1 MLANSPSNLL
11 SLSIGGRSNA
21 GNKVKNQDAFAS
33 AIPNEQEIISKGI
46 AVAIAD
52 GVASANYAA
61 QASQLAVTQFICEY
75 YATQDTWSTG
85 KSAAKVLK
93 SLNQWL
99 FSQRKHYC
107 GASVTDRDLVCQQ
120 WLTTFTGVIFKSA
133 SAYVFHVGDTRFS
146 RFRQGRLEVLTRD
159 HNQKSIGRKGILTR
173 ALGADT
179 HLEVDYCQ
187 TSIDPEDIY
196 LLTCDGVHDVL
207 SETEI
212 TACLLTLPSV
222 PDRAALERVS
232 QKIIDTA
239 ITSGSEDN
247 VSCVLVAMHSIPA
260 RNIDEIQ
267 RTLFAK
273 AIPPALQVG
282 QSLDGYTVKKIIYA
296 SVRSHLYL
304 VESSDTKTLYVLK
317 APSLNFVDDTIYL
330 QGFIREAWVGERI
343 KHKNVMRIIASPTE
357 SQFLYHIC
365 HYVEGQSLTQ
375 WMHDNPNPSLETV
388 RQIIQQIIGAL
399 RSFQRLD
406 LVHRDLKPDNVMI
419 DNYGHV
425 TLIDYGTVKVASLD
439 ESHLSL
445 EETVPQGSINYIAP
459 ETLLEMQADHQ
470 SDLFSLGVICYQML
484 SGALPYKP
492 MTSSGAKIK
501 DYPFWCYISIRQFRQ
516 ELPLW
521 LDLTLAKALAA
532 NPSSRYKSL
541 SEFEVDLRKPNTST
555 MIDYQQQP
563 LIKRHPLKFWQ
574 GLSLTLFILLI
585 LSLAF

>member
-1 MLANSPSNLL
+1 MLVNSGENVL

-21 GNKVKNQDAFAS
+21 GNKPENQDAFAS
-33 AIPNEQEIISKGI
+33 AIPNEQEVVSKGV

-107 GASVTDRDLVCQQ
+107 DERAVDQDLVCQQ
-120 WLTTFTGVIFKSA
+120 WLTTLTGVIFKST
-133 SAYVFHVGDTRFS
+133 SAYIFHVGDTRLS
-146 RFRQGRLEVLTRD
+146 RFRQGRLEALTRD
-159 HNQKSIGRKGILTR
+159 HNQKSIGRKGVLTR
-173 ALGADT
+173 ALGADS
-179 HLEVDYCQ
+179 HLEVDFCQ
-187 TSIDPEDIY
+187 SSIVPEDIY
-196 LLTCDGVHDVL
+196 ILTCDGVHDVL
-207 SETEI
+207 SEMEI
-212 TACLLTLPSV
+212 AAYLLTLPST
-222 PDRAALERVS
+222 PDKPALEQVS
-232 QKIIDTA
+232 QKIIDA
-239 ITSGSEDN
+239 AVASGSEDN
-247 VSCVLVAMHSIPA
+247 VSCVLVALHNIPA

-267 RTLFAK
+267 RSLFAK

-282 QSLDGYTVKKIIYA
+282 QSLDGYMVKKVIYA

-304 VESSDTKTLYVLK
+304 VESVDTKTLYVLK
-317 APSLNFVDDTIYL
+317 APSLNFVDDPIYL

-365 HYVEGQSLTQ
+365 HFVEGQSLTQ
-375 WMHDNPNPSLETV
+375 WMHDNPNPSLEAV
-388 RQIIQQIIGAL
+388 RQIIQQIIAAL

-419 DNYGHV
+419 DEYGHV

-439 ESHLSL
+439 ENLLSL

-459 ETLLEMQADHQ
+459 ETLLEMRADHQ

-492 MTSSGAKIK
+492 MASSSAKVK
-501 DYPFWCYISIRQFRQ
+501 DYPFWHYISIKQFRQ

-521 LDLTLAKALAA
+521 LDLALAKALAA
-532 NPSSRYKSL
+532 NPNARYQSF
-541 SEFEVDLRKPNTST
+541 SEFETDLRKPNTSV

-574 GLSLTLFILLI
+574 GLSVTLFVLLV
-585 LSLAF
+585 LSLTF